1 MPFFIILAIALAL
14 VTVLFALQNTTPV
27 VINIFGW
34 EGQDTLAIIVLITL
48 AIGVVVGILVT
59 TPALLRRSLKLAHQ
73 KKRLQDI
80 DYQLQV
86 QQQSTLAEHQA
97 VGQVRSQF
105 QELLAAFALLDPTTG
120 LLKGD
125 LLTPAISYAL
135 QTMGT
140 TQAHSTVCLYLLEAN
155 PANAEEPNGVLDRR
169 FEQHLYQAMG
179 QRLKAVTV
187 ANHWLHHD
195 GEGHFTCI
203 ARGLETRSASDY
215 GEAIR
220 SAFADR
226 PLELEDGTLRPTT
239 VSIGGA
245 IALPSTAPAPTTF
258 IQTAEEALEQAKR
271 RGRNRFR
278 LVEVK
283 G

>member
-14 VTVLFALQNTTPV
+14 ATVLFALQNTTPV

-34 EGQDTLAIIVLITL
+34 EGQDTLALIVLITL
-48 AIGVVVGILVT
+48 AIGIVVGVLVT
-59 TPALLRRSLKLAHQ
+59 TPAVLRRSLKLANQ

-86 QQQSTLAEHQA
+86 QQQSTLAEQQT
-97 VGQVRSQF
+97 VGQVRSQS
-105 QELLAAFALLDPTTG
+105 QELLAALALLEPTTG

-125 LLTPAISYAL
+125 LLTPAIGYAL
-135 QTMGT
+135 QTMST
-140 TQAHSTVCLYLLEAN
+140 AKEHSSVCVYLLEAN
-155 PANAEEPNGVLDRR
+155 PASAEETDGIIDRAL
-169 FEQHLYQAMG
+169 EQHLHQAIG

-187 ANHWLHHD
+187 ASHWLHHD
-195 GEGHFTCI
+195 GQGHFACI
-203 ARGLETRSASDY
+203 ARGLDLQSASDY

-226 PLELEDGTLRPTT
+226 PLELENGILHPTT
-239 VSIGGA
+239 VSLGGA
-245 IALPSTAPAPTTF
+245 IALPPTAPDLTTF
-258 IQTAEEALEQAKR
+258 IQVAEEALEQANR

-278 LVEVK
+278 LVEIK